1 MRKFLSL
8 LLMSLLC
15 VSAWAKTSSM
25 IITKECGTS
34 CQADDGVTWNI
45 KSDAFEEGYDEICGI
60 QYGSGKTTVTYLEF
74 NTNEIKGTI
83 TNVVVN
89 TCDEQEIAEV
99 TVDVGQTAFT
109 CSGSNIATST
119 PADYSFSG
127 TAEGAVCV
135 RINRGSKM
143 NQAIYLKSII
153 VTYSNGE
160 EVVITVNP
168 DFGEYEGIQTVFV
181 NVDKMPEN
189 AVIMYSY
196 VVLNPK
202 GPEWQPYDETK
213 GIVIDKSGVLT
224 VAVNDEKGE
233 ELARIEGEYIIT
245 GTVTGIE
252 TISGKAVAGVR
263 YYNVAGMASDKAFDG
278 VNIVV
283 TTYTDG
289 TQRVAKVVK

>member
-1 MRKFLSL
+1 MKKFLSL

-45 KSDAFEEGYDEICGI
+45 KSDGFEEGYDEIRGI
-60 QYGSGKTTVTYLEF
+60 QYGSSKTTVTYLEF

-89 TCDEQEIAEV
+89 TCDEQETAVV
-99 TVDVGQTAFT
+99 TVDVGGTAFT

-127 TAEGAVCV
+127 TADGGVCV
-135 RINRGSKM
+135 RIDRGNKM
-143 NQAIYLKSII
+143 NLAIYVKSII
-153 VTYSNGE
+153 VTYSDGE

-168 DFGEYEGIQTVFV
+168 DFGEYEGVQTVYV

-189 AVIMYSY
+189 AVILYNY
-196 VVLNPK
+196 VVSDPK
-202 GPEWQPYDETK
+202 GPEWQTYDETK
-213 GIVIDKSGVLT
+213 GIVIDKSGLLT
-224 VAVNDEKGE
+224 VVVNSDKGE
-233 ELARIEGEYIIT
+233 ELARIEGEYVISGVT
-245 GTVTGIE
+245 TGIE
-252 TISGKAVAGVR
+252 AINTKAVAGVR

-289 TQRVAKVVK
+289 TQRVSKVVK